1 MYSLEYLP
9 SYNDDLDAIL
19 FHLAVTQKS
28 RWAAEN
34 LLEALD
40 KAVLGL
46 REFPRRYRRHLT
58 AWPLDTEYRAMGV
71 KGNTVFYTVN
81 DEEQLIQIHRI
92 LNSHSDFDQ
101 RLT

>member
-1 MYSLEYLP
+1 MYRVEYLP

-34 LLEALD
+34 LLDALD
-40 KAVLGL
+40 KSVQGL
-46 REFPRRYRRHLT
+46 CEFPRRYRRHLT

-71 KGNTVFYTVN
+71 KGNTVFYTI
-81 DEEQLIQIHRI
+81 DAEQKVVRIHRI
-92 LNSHSDFDQ
+92 LNSHSDFDH
-101 RLT
+101 RLS